1 MYYTTKV
8 GKLRVEKKNRSN
20 KYINNRLEL
29 AMYIKMFI
37 RRCIYPKVWR
47 LLYDFLNYR
56 GELLSGLI

>member
-29 AMYIKMFI
+29 
-37 RRCIYPKVWR
+37 CISKCLEEDVSILKYG
-47 LLYDFLNYR
+47 DC
-56 GELLSGLI
+56 